1 MSTIK
6 VSKETYEKLNE
17 QAGKLR
23 ARLRRPVSIEEVLDS
38 AMRGHSQ
45 RPSDF
50 AGTLVL
56 SDREAEEIAQKMDE
70 FWSKWQS
77 QRESS

>member
-17 QAGKLR
+17 RAGKLR
-23 ARLRRPVSIEEVLDS
+23 ARLRRPVSLDEVLNS
-38 AMRGHSQ
+38 AMKSRSP

-56 SDREAEEIAQKMDE
+56 SDREADEIGNDLSE
-70 FWSKWQS
+70 FWSRWQS
-77 QRESS
+77 PSESP

>member
-17 QAGKLR
+17 RAGKLR
-23 ARLRRPVSIEEVLDS
+23 ARLRRPVSIEEALDS
-38 AMRGHSQ
+38 AMKTAGQ

-56 SDREAEEIAQKMDE
+56 SDKEASEIAKNLSE
-70 FWSKWQS
+70 FWSRWQS